1 MKLNSKISILLFV
14 TATLSLINGGH
25 AKNVN
30 TVPTTSELEE
40 GILNK
45 QDENDGGG
53 GSVSTIAS
61 PKHAAVRNLH
71 PQKIMAVVDKA
82 VATAF
87 GLVGVQGLT
96 HKIDE
101 EESIDILTGIV
112 SKADEFESA
121 IISKEGGRR
130 LQSFGTNNNLFLA
143 YIQVSV
149 LKLQG
154 LDDTAILERVTERFT
169 ERIVNIIAGILDP
182 TPATTSTTSTT
193 TVAQGIVALQPTG
206 GGMLVTEQQS
216 SGDFSGIVSFSFTPT
231 SNIQVTKLG
240 GYDPQGDG
248 FANDHTIGIFNTAV
262 DTTPLA
268 SITIPAGSSPA
279 GATLVADE
287 DAGGNGGTWFVPIT
301 PITLTAG
308 TRYDIIGQGFT
319 DPDLF
324 LNGILANYNI
334 GQDLTSVLGGRP
346 SITGIVDSSTSE
358 VFFGPNFEYNLL

>member
-1 MKLNSKISILLFV
+1 MKLVSILLFV

-25 AKNVN
+25 AKNV
-30 TVPTTSELEE
+30 
-40 GILNK
+40 K
-45 QDENDGGG
+45 DENDGGG

-71 PQKIMAVVDKA
+71 PQKIMAVVDKV

-87 GLVGVQGLT
+87 GLVGALGIT

-130 LQSFGTNNNLFLA
+130 LQSFGMNNNLFLA

-206 GGMLVTEQQS
+206 TGGGMLVTEQQS

-248 FANDHTIGIFNTAV
+248 FANEHIIGIFNTAV

-324 LNGILANYNI
+324 LNAPPANYNI